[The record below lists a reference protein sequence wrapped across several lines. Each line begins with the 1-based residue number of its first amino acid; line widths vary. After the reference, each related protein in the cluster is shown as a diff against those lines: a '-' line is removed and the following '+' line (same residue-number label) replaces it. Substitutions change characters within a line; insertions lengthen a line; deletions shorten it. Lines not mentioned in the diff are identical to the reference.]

1 MIAKNQW
8 SSNFTMNEF
17 EKALLQINTYN
28 LPKTKFLEY
37 IIEHVLPNCKIKEIE
52 YVYFLY

>member
-28 LPKTKFLEY
+28 LPKTKFSEY
-37 IIEHVLPNCKIKEIE
+37 IIEHVIVKLRRFNMFIF
-52 YVYFLY
+52 YT